1 MAGYIEDRWLKKRPD
16 KETGKRERTALYGT
30 GKRYKVAGIP
40 GVRARSF
47 ELLEDAKRWKAKA
60 EHESST
66 GEFVDTR
73 RGDMLLKGY
82 IEEHWW
88 PGRTDEPSTA
98 APMKSRIWR
107 HIIPLLGAKRLRDID
122 AAALRVFKAD
132 LLTRVDGSAPVIWT
146 HLSTI
151 LESAVDDQ
159 RILRNPCR
167 SARTVKAPR
176 PQTGKAK
183 AWTRETTDAVRREL
197 QPRYRLA
204 LDLAVGAGLRQGE
217 AFGLG
222 LDDIDFDTGFLHV
235 RRQLRWDGR
244 GRPYF
249 RLPKGD
255 KARDVP
261 IPPRLAARI
270 KSAIEEF
277 PPADCTLPWRNPEA
291 PTTDLEAK
299 QRRPVTVPLLLTT
312 TQGNR
317 IHYKTWNERSWK
329 KALAAAGVIKVV
341 GEVLDKPRDGGRRRK
356 RPVYELSRTDM
367 FHVGRHTFA
376 SVQLQAGESVVTLSK
391 WLGHGSPNITL
402 EHYAHFMPEAG
413 ARGLQVMDG
422 WFEDDSL
429 PVLPENSLAAV
440 DLAAI
445 VRNAQVGDL
454 EALHASMYVKYK
466 ETARGGLAVNIIEC

>member
-16 KETGKRERTALYGT
+16 KKTGKRERTALYGK
-30 GKRYKVAGIP
+30 GLRYKVAGIP
-40 GVRARSF
+40 GVRSRSF
-47 ELLEDAKRWKAKA
+47 KNVDDAKAWKAKA

-66 GEFVDTR
+66 GEFVDAR
-73 RGDMLLKGY
+73 RGDMLLKDY
-82 IEEHWW
+82 IEKHWW

-98 APMKSRIWR
+98 GPMKSRIWR
-107 HIIPLLGAKRLRDID
+107 HIIPLLGSKRLRDID
-122 AAALRVFKAD
+122 AAALRTFKAE
-132 LLTRVDGSAPVIWT
+132 LLTRVDGSASVIWT

-159 RILRNPCR
+159 RIVRNPCR
-167 SARTVKAPR
+167 TARTVKAPR
-176 PQTGKAK
+176 PQKGRAK
-183 AWTRETTDAVRREL
+183 AWTRETADAVRENL
-197 QPRYRLA
+197 QPRYKLA

-222 LDDIDFDTGFLHV
+222 LDDIDFDTGYLHV
-235 RRQLRWDGR
+235 RRQLRWDVK

-255 KARDVP
+255 KTREVP
-261 IPPRLAARI
+261 LPPRLLARI
-270 KSAIEEF
+270 KSAVEEF
-277 PPADCTLPWRNPEA
+277 PPVDCTLPWRNPEP

-299 QRRPVTVPLLLTT
+299 QRRPITVPLLLTT
-312 TQGNR
+312 SQGNR
-317 IHYKTWNERSWK
+317 IAYKTWNERTWK
-329 KALAAAGVIKVV
+329 KALAAAGVIEVI
-341 GEVLDKPRDGGRRRK
+341 GEKLDKPRGGRQRK
-356 RPVYELSRTDM
+356 RDVYELSREDM

-391 WLGHGSPNITL
+391 WLGHASPNITL

-422 WFEDDSL
+422 WFEDRSL
-429 PVLPENSLAAV
+429 PILPENSLTV
-440 DLAAI
+440 FDLG
-445 VRNAQVGDL
+445 RFLKKSQVNGVYSP
-454 EALHASMYVKYK
+454 ASGLKVKYK